1 MALSCSLHTAYV
13 YDRGGLRVIGK
24 FGPLTKIKWGRTR
37 DDISVAT
44 ATVAA
49 PSAEC
54 REDLKLIASGRHEL
68 VVFRGDQRVW
78 EGPITRITYRG
89 AAMEIEAKDVMH
101 YANRTIMRNEYD
113 NRYPNNTTALAR
125 IQRIFRTELAR
136 KEALDPPVNVIR
148 HAQYL
153 FADPAKGEKDAGT
166 AARTLKYEMTLFE
179 HIDNYAQRGGIDY
192 TVVGRSVLF
201 FDVRKAIGKTPMVTA
216 SDFLEDPII
225 TEYGMEL
232 ATYVSHTDGKG
243 HQGDAGG
250 TDPYYGEWEVLFQAY
265 DEDAERDGDEPPS
278 IAELRSQAQ
287 RTLSQSYRPPVVVRV
302 PDNTSINPKGV
313 LRIEDLVPGVHIPM
327 TAKLPGRTLSQVQ
340 KLDSMTVTE
349 SAAEGEKI
357 SVVLSPAPSS
367 TYAEEDEE

>member
-1 MALSCSLHTAYV
+1 MALSCENHTAYIF
-13 YDRGGLRVIGK
+13 DRGGRRKIGM
-24 FGPLTKIKWGRTR
+24 FGPLSKIKWGRVR
-37 DDISVAT
+37 DDMSVAT

-54 REDLKLIASGRHEL
+54 RRDLGLADAGRHEL
-68 VVFRGDQRVW
+68 VVFRGKSRVW

-89 AAMEIEAKDVMH
+89 DAVEIEAKDVMH
-101 YANRTIMRNEYD
+101 YANRTIMRREYD

-125 IQRIFRTELAR
+125 IQRILRTEMAR
-136 KEALDPPVNVIR
+136 KEALDPPVNVVA

-153 FADPAKGEKDAGT
+153 FADAAKGQRDAGT
-166 AARTLKYEMTLFE
+166 AARTLPYEMTLFE

-192 TVVGRSVLF
+192 TVVGRSILF
-201 FDVRKAIGKTPMVTA
+201 FDVRKPIGQTPMVTA
-216 SDFLEDPII
+216 SDFLGDPVI
-225 TEYGMEL
+225 TQYGMEL

-250 TDPYYGEWEVLFQAY
+250 VDPYYGEWEILFQAY

-278 IAELRSQAQ
+278 VAELRSQAQ
-287 RTLSQSYRPPVVVRV
+287 RTLAQSHRPPVVVRI
-302 PDNTSINPKGV
+302 PDNTSINPDGV

-327 TAKLPGRTLSQVQ
+327 SADLPGRSVSQMQ

-349 SAAEGEKI
+349 TAGEGERI
-357 SVVLSPAPSS
+357 AVVMSPAPDSK
-367 TYAEEDEE
+367 YAEEDE